1 MGRLQSITNAVD
13 GAETV
18 MDVDNLLNMR
28 AHLAKN
34 NALMSF
40 NGILSQPLLEDMG
53 NALRRHVGEN
63 PDTTQSKI
71 RDVFEIFIEQTQN
84 IEKYAKSVAEDANEE
99 DFLKKAIV
107 VISGTD
113 RGYTISSVNPVR
125 QADVPALAENLTHLN
140 NMTKDE
146 LRQHYK
152 NMLKQPQ
159 CGDSGA
165 GAGVGL
171 INMARRSQAPF
182 EWCFAAF
189 DNVYKQFMLCI
200 TV

>member
-1 MGRLQSITNAVD
+1 
-13 GAETV
+13 
-18 MDVDNLLNMR
+18 MDVENLLNMR
-28 AHLAKN
+28 DHLARN

-40 NGILSQPLLEDMG
+40 NGMLSQPLLEDMG
-53 NALRRHVGEN
+53 KALRRHVAED
-63 PDTTQSKI
+63 PDASQSKI

-84 IEKYAKSVAEDANEE
+84 IEKYAKSTAADTDEA

-107 VISGTD
+107 VISATPC
-113 RGYTISSVNPVR
+113 GYMISSVNPVR
-125 QADVPALAENLTHLN
+125 QTDIPSLAEHLTRIN
-140 NMTKDE
+140 DMTKDE
-146 LRQHYK
+146 LRRHYK

-159 CGDSGA
+159 SDKFGA

-189 DNVYKQFMLCI
+189 DSTYKQFMLCI